1 MMQVIKIDDL
11 YKTFKTYK
19 RKKGFIGSIQTLFTK
34 EYITVNAVD
43 GVSFGINR
51 GEIIG
56 YVGPNGAGKSTT
68 IKMLTGILYPTSGVI
83 EVCGFVPTK
92 DRKQN
97 LMHIGVV
104 FGQRTQLWWDL
115 PLTESFE
122 LLKQIYRVPEKI
134 YKDNIALFA
143 ELLDIDEFI
152 NTPVR
157 MLSLGQ
163 RMRGD
168 IAASLLHNPDIL
180 YLDEPTIG
188 LDVVVKERIRQFI
201 KEINIERKTTIIL
214 TTHDLSDIEA
224 LCNRIMII
232 DRGKVI
238 YDGSIDE
245 IRRRFGTEST
255 LLIDFKEP
263 PDRLEIDGALEIQLE
278 GIRAS
283 IKFDRKRFAAT
294 DLISEIAGRYPI
306 FDLTIEDISLDGII
320 RDVYKE
326 GKLHESVS

>member
-1 MMQVIKIDDL
+1 MQVIKIDNL

-34 EYITVNAVD
+34 EYTTINAVD
-43 GVSFGINR
+43 GVSFGIDQ
-51 GEIIG
+51 GEIVG

-83 EVCGFVPTK
+83 EVGCLVPTK

-115 PLTESFE
+115 PLIESFE
-122 LLKQIYRVPEKI
+122 LLRHIYRVPEKI
-134 YKDNIALFA
+134 YRDNIALFA

-157 MLSLGQ
+157 LLSLGQ

-201 KEINIERKTTIIL
+201 KEINIERKTTVIL
-214 TTHDLSDIEA
+214 TTHDLLDIEA
-224 LCNRIMII
+224 LCSRIMII
-232 DRGKVI
+232 DHGKVI

-263 PDRLEIDGALEIQLE
+263 PDQLEVNGALEIQLE

-283 IKFDRKRFAAT
+283 IKFDRKRFAAS
-294 DLISEIAGRYPI
+294 DLISEIAGKYPVL
-306 FDLTIEDISLDGII
+306 DLTIEDISLDGII
-320 RDVYKE
+320 RDVYQE

>member
-1 MMQVIKIDDL
+1 MQVIKIDDL
-11 YKTFKTYK
+11 HKTFKTYK

-43 GVSFGINR
+43 GVSFGVDQ
-51 GEIIG
+51 GEIVG

-83 EVCGFVPTK
+83 EVCGLVPTK

-97 LMHIGVV
+97 LIHIGVV

-115 PLTESFE
+115 PLIESFE
-122 LLKQIYRVPEKI
+122 LLRHIYRVPEKI
-134 YKDNIALFA
+134 YKDNIAIFA
-143 ELLDIDEFI
+143 ELLDINEFI

-157 MLSLGQ
+157 HLSLGQ

-168 IAASLLHNPDIL
+168 IAAALLHNPDIL

-188 LDVVVKERIRQFI
+188 LDVVVKEKIRQFI
-201 KEINIERKTTIIL
+201 KKINIERKTTVIL
-214 TTHDLSDIEA
+214 TTHDLLDIEA

-232 DRGKVI
+232 DHGKII

-245 IRRRFGTEST
+245 MRRRFGTEST

-263 PDRLEIDGALEIQLE
+263 PDGLEVDGALEIQLE

-283 IKFDRKRFAAT
+283 IKFDRKKFAAS
-294 DLISEIAGRYPI
+294 DLISEISGKYPI
-306 FDLTIEDISLDGII
+306 SDLTIEDISLGGII
-320 RDVYKE
+320 RDVYEE
-326 GKLHESVS
+326 GKLYESVS